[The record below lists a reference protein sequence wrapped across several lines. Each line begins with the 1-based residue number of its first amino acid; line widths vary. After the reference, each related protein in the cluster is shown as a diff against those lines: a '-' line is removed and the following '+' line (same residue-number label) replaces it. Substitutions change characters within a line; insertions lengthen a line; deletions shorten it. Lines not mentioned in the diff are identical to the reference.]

1 MSGASAA
8 DRAATLVEALPY
20 IRRFA
25 DQVVVVKYGGNALA
39 GASDDDALALFAQDI
54 VLMRQVG
61 MRPVVVHGG
70 GPQISD
76 LMGRLGKQSEF
87 RNGLRVTDGET
98 IDIVRMVLIGQ
109 VNPQLVA
116 AINVHGPLAVGVSGE
131 DAGLIRAAARH
142 VDLGF
147 VGDVESINPTILN
160 ALLDD
165 EFIPVVATIGTDVDG
180 QAYNINADTVAGA
193 IAEALG
199 AEKLVYLTDIEGLR
213 RTIDDPAS
221 LIRQTTP
228 DELDALMAEGRELCA
243 CRAQRRSSRAHSRWS
258 DRTRVATGNI
268 HRRGD
273 RDDGP
278 MSTHA
283 FDTSAAPIVCPFM
296 PVFGAPQVMFVR
308 GSGTELWDSNGKRY
322 LDFLGGLAVIALGH
336 SHPLI
341 TEVISEQAGTLMHVS
356 NLFATDKV
364 AEAAIKLNAL
374 LAETTGAVGQVF
386 FCNSGA
392 EANETAL
399 KLARKFGGRG
409 RHGVVSAFGS
419 FHGRTLAALAA
430 TGQPAKHEP
439 FFPMPDGFRHV
450 AYNDIAALEA
460 AIDTTVSAVL
470 LEPVQGEG
478 GVVPADDQY
487 LRDVRALCDERGLL
501 LMLDEIQTGFG
512 RTGEWFGFQHSGV
525 VPDVVTM
532 AKAMG
537 NGFPVGATW
546 AKREVS
552 AVFQPGDHGST
563 YSGTALATAV
573 VSAVIDEM
581 RRIDAPGL
589 AAKRGEY
596 FTARLRELP
605 GIADVR
611 GRGLLLAAELTD
623 GTDAKV
629 VYNELL
635 EHGLVTNAV
644 TPTSL
649 RFAPPLT
656 VTEGELDE
664 AIAIIAAVLQ

>member
-1 MSGASAA
+1 M
-8 DRAATLVEALPY
+8 
-20 IRRFA
+20 
-25 DQVVVVKYGGNALA
+25 NA
-39 GASDDDALALFAQDI
+39 
-54 VLMRQVG
+54 
-61 MRPVVVHGG
+61 
-70 GPQISD
+70 
-76 LMGRLGKQSEF
+76 
-87 RNGLRVTDGET
+87 
-98 IDIVRMVLIGQ
+98 
-109 VNPQLVA
+109 
-116 AINVHGPLAVGVSGE
+116 
-131 DAGLIRAAARH
+131 
-142 VDLGF
+142 
-147 VGDVESINPTILN
+147 
-160 ALLDD
+160 
-165 EFIPVVATIGTDVDG
+165 
-180 QAYNINADTVAGA
+180 
-193 IAEALG
+193 
-199 AEKLVYLTDIEGLR
+199 
-213 RTIDDPAS
+213 
-221 LIRQTTP
+221 
-228 DELDALMAEGRELCA
+228 
-243 CRAQRRSSRAHSRWS
+243 
-258 DRTRVATGNI
+258 
-268 HRRGD
+268 
-273 RDDGP
+273 
-278 MSTHA
+278 HA
-283 FDTSAAPIVCPFM
+283 FDVSASPTTCPFM

-336 SHPLI
+336 SNQRI
-341 TEVISEQAGTLMHVS
+341 TEAISEQASTLMHVS

-364 AEAAIKLNAL
+364 AEAAIKIDAL
-374 LAETTGAVGQVF
+374 LAEATGAVGQVF

-409 RHGVVSAFGS
+409 RHAVVSAFGS

-450 AYNDIAALEA
+450 VYNDIDALEG
-460 AIDTTVSAVL
+460 AIDPTVAAVL

-512 RTGEWFGFQHSGV
+512 RTGEWFGFQHAGI

-546 AKREVS
+546 AKHEVA

-581 RRIDAPGL
+581 KRIDAPGL

-596 FTARLRELP
+596 FSSKLGQLP
-605 GIADVR
+605 GIASVR
-611 GRGLLLAAELTD
+611 GRGLLLAAELVD
-623 GTDAKV
+623 SGDAKAA
-629 VYNELL
+629 YTALL
-635 EHGLVTNAV
+635 DLGLVTNAV
-644 TPTSL
+644 TATSL

-656 VTEGELDE
+656 VTEAEIDE
-664 AIAIIAAVLQ
+664 AVSMVEAVLQ

>member
-1 MSGASAA
+1 MSS
-8 DRAATLVEALPY
+8 
-20 IRRFA
+20 
-25 DQVVVVKYGGNALA
+25 
-39 GASDDDALALFAQDI
+39 
-54 VLMRQVG
+54 
-61 MRPVVVHGG
+61 
-70 GPQISD
+70 
-76 LMGRLGKQSEF
+76 
-87 RNGLRVTDGET
+87 
-98 IDIVRMVLIGQ
+98 
-109 VNPQLVA
+109 
-116 AINVHGPLAVGVSGE
+116 
-131 DAGLIRAAARH
+131 
-142 VDLGF
+142 
-147 VGDVESINPTILN
+147 
-160 ALLDD
+160 
-165 EFIPVVATIGTDVDG
+165 
-180 QAYNINADTVAGA
+180 
-193 IAEALG
+193 
-199 AEKLVYLTDIEGLR
+199 
-213 RTIDDPAS
+213 
-221 LIRQTTP
+221 
-228 DELDALMAEGRELCA
+228 
-243 CRAQRRSSRAHSRWS
+243 
-258 DRTRVATGNI
+258 
-268 HRRGD
+268 
-273 RDDGP
+273 
-278 MSTHA
+278 HA
-283 FDTSAAPIVCPFM
+283 FDTSAAPTVCPFM

-336 SHPLI
+336 SNPRI
-341 TEVISEQAGTLMHVS
+341 TDVISTQAGRLMHVS
-356 NLFATDKV
+356 NLFATDK
-364 AEAAIKLNAL
+364 ATEAAIKIDEL
-374 LAETTGAVGQVF
+374 LAEATGSVGQVF

-450 AYNDIAALEA
+450 AYNDIDALES
-460 AIDTTVSAVL
+460 AIDTTIAAVL

-487 LRDVRALCDERGLL
+487 LRDVRSLCDERGML

-512 RTGEWFGFQHSGV
+512 RTGEWFGFQHAGI

-546 AKREVS
+546 AKREIA

-596 FTARLRELP
+596 LTARLNELP
-605 GIADVR
+605 GVSSVR
-611 GRGLLLAAELTD
+611 GRGLLLAAELAD
-623 GTDAKV
+623 RRDAKAA
-629 VYNELL
+629 YGELL
-635 EHGLVTNAV
+635 ERGLVTNAV

-656 VTEGELDE
+656 VTETELDE
-664 AIAIIAAVLQ
+664 AVAIVTEVLR

>member
-1 MSGASAA
+1 MSSH
-8 DRAATLVEALPY
+8 
-20 IRRFA
+20 
-25 DQVVVVKYGGNALA
+25 
-39 GASDDDALALFAQDI
+39 
-54 VLMRQVG
+54 M
-61 MRPVVVHGG
+61 
-70 GPQISD
+70 
-76 LMGRLGKQSEF
+76 
-87 RNGLRVTDGET
+87 
-98 IDIVRMVLIGQ
+98 
-109 VNPQLVA
+109 
-116 AINVHGPLAVGVSGE
+116 
-131 DAGLIRAAARH
+131 
-142 VDLGF
+142 
-147 VGDVESINPTILN
+147 
-160 ALLDD
+160 
-165 EFIPVVATIGTDVDG
+165 
-180 QAYNINADTVAGA
+180 
-193 IAEALG
+193 
-199 AEKLVYLTDIEGLR
+199 
-213 RTIDDPAS
+213 
-221 LIRQTTP
+221 
-228 DELDALMAEGRELCA
+228 
-243 CRAQRRSSRAHSRWS
+243 
-258 DRTRVATGNI
+258 
-268 HRRGD
+268 
-273 RDDGP
+273 
-278 MSTHA
+278 
-283 FDTSAAPIVCPFM
+283 FDTSASPTVCPFM

-308 GSGTELWDSNGKRY
+308 GSGTELWDSDGKRY

-336 SHPLI
+336 SNPRI
-341 TEVISEQAGTLMHVS
+341 TEVISEQASTLMHVS

-364 AEAAIKLNAL
+364 AEAAIKINAL
-374 LAETTGAVGQVF
+374 LAETTGSIGQIF

-450 AYNDIAALEA
+450 PYNDIAALEA
-460 AIDTTVSAVL
+460 SIDTTVAAVL

-501 LMLDEIQTGFG
+501 FMLDEIQTGFG
-512 RTGEWFGFQHSGV
+512 RTGEWFGFQHAGV

-546 AKREVS
+546 AKHEVA

-596 FTARLRELP
+596 FSARLRELP
-605 GIADVR
+605 GVASVR
-611 GRGLLLAAELTD
+611 GRGLLLAAELAD
-623 GTDAKV
+623 GRDAKV
-629 VYNELL
+629 AYSQLL
-635 EHGLVTNAV
+635 DRGLVTNAV
-644 TPTSL
+644 TATSL

-656 VTEGELDE
+656 VTEAELDE
-664 AIAIIAAVLQ
+664 AIAIIATVLK